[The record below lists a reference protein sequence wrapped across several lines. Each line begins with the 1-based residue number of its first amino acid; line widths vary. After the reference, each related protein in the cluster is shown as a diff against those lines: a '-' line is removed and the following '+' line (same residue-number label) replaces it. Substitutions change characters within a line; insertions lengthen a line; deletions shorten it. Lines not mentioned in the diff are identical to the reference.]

1 MDLAAFW
8 NNTTDG
14 MYLLCARRDKDDSKR
29 RPSAYAFSR
38 RIEQGQTLSIGAKCQ
53 HSSLSQKR
61 VLAEL
66 REAEL
71 VLKQRGQAFL
81 QATAQLRKVTKLH
94 RLAVGKRGAV

>member
-1 MDLAAFW
+1 
-8 NNTTDG
+8 
-14 MYLLCARRDKDDSKR
+14 
-29 RPSAYAFSR
+29 
-38 RIEQGQTLSIGAKCQ
+38 
-53 HSSLSQKR
+53 